1 MINDSTFVGASLA
14 GAQTDFSKSGFT
26 MDAAGVAEE
35 KKGGG
40 CVTRDALRLA
50 LFPPEAAGGGVEPAL
65 ESAAEAGHV
74 GVTQIFGHGG
84 CRVVRQAE

>member
-1 MINDSTFVGASLA
+1 MTAHSWARRLRYCKPTFP
-14 GAQTDFSKSGFT
+14 K
-26 MDAAGVAEE
+26 AALPWTPPEWLRR
-35 KKGGG
+35 KKGG
-40 CVTRDALRLA
+40 CATRDALRLA